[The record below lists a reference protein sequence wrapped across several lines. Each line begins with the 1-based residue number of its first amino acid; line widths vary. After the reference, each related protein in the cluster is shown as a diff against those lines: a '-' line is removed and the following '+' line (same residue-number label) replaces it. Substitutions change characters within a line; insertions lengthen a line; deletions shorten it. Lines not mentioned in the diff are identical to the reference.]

1 MREPEASR
9 GRVTPRERES
19 TAVRMRARG
28 DAESASVAAVAG
40 AGSVAALRLTS
51 SILMLGAERDR
62 QYSLGRVTPR
72 EYGRRGAC
80 HVPGELLHGSHQQ
93 GCSVGTSNNKWRNL
107 NALVL
112 APCQFVVT
120 SPCWGQAGRLPRARR
135 ASSRLPSPCMVA
147 WCAERPVVHYV
158 EERDALVLAP
168 CQFVGT
174 NLLGAGG
181 ALATCPESFFTA
193 PITMHGGMVRWEPRT
208 TTRTRLSA
216 CQY

>member
-80 HVPGELLHGSHQQ
+80 HVPGELLHGSHHHAWWH
-93 GCSVGTSNNKWRNL
+93 GARRDLLSTTWRNEML
-107 NALVL
+107 WSWHRVSSLAL
-112 APCQFVVT
+112 T
-120 SPCWGQAGRLPRARR
+120 CWGQAGRLPRARR

-147 WCAERPVVHYV
+147 WCGGNLEQQL
-158 EERDALVLAP
+158 ERDCQLVSTSTSLP
-168 CQFVGT
+168 
-174 NLLGAGG
+174 
-181 ALATCPESFFTA
+181 
-193 PITMHGGMVRWEPRT
+193 
-208 TTRTRLSA
+208 A
-216 CQY
+216 CQPSSCAMI